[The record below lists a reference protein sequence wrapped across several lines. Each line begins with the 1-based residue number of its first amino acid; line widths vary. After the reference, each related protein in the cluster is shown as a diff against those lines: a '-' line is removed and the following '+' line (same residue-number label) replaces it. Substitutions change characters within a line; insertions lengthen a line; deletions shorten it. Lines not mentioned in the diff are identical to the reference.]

1 MSNTNQ
7 PIVNSELSN
16 HLNASLNQ
24 QLPQFDL
31 NEIYNTMINNEL
43 LNFDT
48 NVHFNE
54 SFVWAL
60 IDEQL
65 QTDNHIDDILSNQLC
80 VNADQDINLDF
91 TEFTPD
97 EMAELLNDTNV
108 CLPQPTIEQLLLSQF
123 DSKFSEELTAQQQLI
138 NAQLQTDDHIDDI
151 PSNQLCVN
159 AEFTTD
165 EMAEQIS
172 LTQFNSI
179 FSEELTTQQQQLT
192 NAETITNSQFNSLF
206 AEELQAEL
214 LG

>member
-1 MSNTNQ
+1 MSNSKQ

-31 NEIYNTMINNEL
+31 SEIYSTMINNEL

-65 QTDNHIDDILSNQLC
+65 QTDDAIDDIPSNQLC

-91 TEFTPD
+91 TSD
-97 EMAELLNDTNV
+97 EMTELLNDTNV
-108 CLPQPTIEQLLLSQF
+108 CLSQPTIKQLSLAQF
-123 DSKFSEELTAQQQLI
+123 DLIFSEELTAQQQLI
-138 NAQLQTDDHIDDI
+138 NAE
-151 PSNQLCVN
+151 
-159 AEFTTD
+159 A
-165 EMAEQIS
+165 
-172 LTQFNSI
+172 
-179 FSEELTTQQQQLT
+179 
-192 NAETITNSQFNSLF
+192 ITNSQFNSFF

>member
-1 MSNTNQ
+1 
-7 PIVNSELSN
+7 
-16 HLNASLNQ
+16 
-24 QLPQFDL
+24 
-31 NEIYNTMINNEL
+31 MINNEL

-65 QTDNHIDDILSNQLC
+65 QTDDHIDDIPSNQLC

-91 TEFTPD
+91 TEFTPN

-108 CLPQPTIEQLLLSQF
+108 CLPQPTIEQLSLAQF
-123 DSKFSEELTAQQQLI
+123 DSIFSEELSAQQQLI
-138 NAQLQTDDHIDDI
+138 NAQLQTNDHIDDI
-151 PSNQLCVN
+151 PSNQLCAY
-159 AEFTTD
+159 AEFTT

-179 FSEELTTQQQQLT
+179 FSEELTTQQQQQQLT

>member
-65 QTDNHIDDILSNQLC
+65 QTDDHIDDILSKQLC
-80 VNADQDINLDF
+80 VNADQDMSLDF

-108 CLPQPTIEQLLLSQF
+108 YLPQPTIEQISLAQF
-123 DSKFSEELTAQQQLI
+123 DSIFSQELRVQQQQLI
-138 NAQLQTDDHIDDI
+138 
-151 PSNQLCVN
+151 
-159 AEFTTD
+159 
-165 EMAEQIS
+165 
-172 LTQFNSI
+172 
-179 FSEELTTQQQQLT
+179 

-206 AEELQAEL
+206 AEELEAQL